1 MPKQKWLEL
10 FRQATTAVENGGA
23 AGEQWLEEEIL
34 SSAFSDR
41 RLGKRFCRLTRQ
53 LAGKLGQSIPLACQ
67 DWSSVKAAYRFLSN
81 PRVDEGAVLAGH
93 FAATRQRVQAT
104 EGPILVVH
112 DTTQFT
118 YARES
123 TQAIGVMH
131 RSYAGYGKDGRPR
144 LHTVC
149 GVLMHS
155 SLALTPEGLP
165 LGLAA
170 IKFWT
175 RSAFKGTNA
184 LKGKVNRTRVPIEAK
199 ESLRWLENLQE
210 ATRQLGEPERYVH
223 IGDRESDIYELFCA
237 AEQSHT
243 KFLLRI
249 CADRVADNGQRT
261 LSQVL
266 RRAKAKAVHR
276 VEVRDEKGQVS
287 EATVVVKYLQTKIYP
302 PEGKQKKY
310 PPLVVTAIQ
319 AREETAPCG
328 RERIDWKL
336 LTNLPVRSRKEAL
349 EKLTW
354 YAMRWKIEIFHKIL
368 KSGCRAEASRLRT
381 AERIVNLIAVFCIL
395 SWRVF
400 WMTMM
405 NRVAPTA
412 APTVALTS
420 LETRLL
426 DRLLRDQKRPA
437 QRPGRLSN
445 YLTKIARLGGYLAR
459 AKDPPPGNIVM
470 WRGLSRLTDIAIG
483 FIAGVELVGN

>member
-10 FRQATTAVENGGA
+10 FRQAAAENGGLA
-23 AGEQWLEEEIL
+23 RDRWLEEEIL
-34 SSAFSDR
+34 SSAFSDQ
-41 RLGKRFCRLTRQ
+41 RLGKRYCRLTRQ

-81 PRVDEGAVLAGH
+81 PRVDEGAILAGH
-93 FAATRQRVQAT
+93 FAATRQRAQAT
-104 EGPILVVH
+104 KGPILVVH

-123 TQAIGVMH
+123 RQAIGVLH
-131 RSYAGYGKDGRPR
+131 RSCAGYGKDGRPR

-155 SLALTPEGLP
+155 SLALTREGLP

-184 LKGKVNRTRVPIEAK
+184 LKGQVNATRVPIETK
-199 ESLRWLENLQE
+199 ESLRWLENLQQ
-210 ATRQLGEPERYVH
+210 ATELLGEPERYVH

-266 RRAKAKAVHR
+266 RRTKAKAMHR
-276 VEVRDEKGQVS
+276 VEVRDEKGKVS
-287 EATVVVKYLQTKIYP
+287 EVAVAVKYVRTKIYP

-310 PPLVVTAIQ
+310 PPLAVTAIQ
-319 AREETAPCG
+319 AREAAAPQG

-336 LTNLPVRSRKEAL
+336 LTNLPVRSRKSAL

-354 YAMRWKIEIFHKIL
+354 YAMRWKIETFHKIL

-405 NRVAPTA
+405 NRVAPAA
-412 APTVALTS
+412 APTLALTP
-420 LETRLL
+420 LETHLL
-426 DRLLRDQKRPA
+426 DRLLRDKATPTHQPR
-437 QRPGRLSN
+437 RLSD
-445 YLTKIARLGGYLAR
+445 YLRQIARLGGYLAR
-459 AKDPPPGNIVM
+459 AKDPPPGNMVV
-470 WRGLSRLTDIAIG
+470 WRGLSRLTDIELG
-483 FIAGVELVGN
+483 FIVGAELVGN

>member
-1 MPKQKWLEL
+1 L
-10 FRQATTAVENGGA
+10 FRQAESDASNNGLP
-23 AGEQWLEEEIL
+23 GERWLEEEIL
-34 SSAFSDR
+34 SSAFPDE

-53 LAGKLGQSIPLACQ
+53 LASKLGQSIPLACQ
-67 DWSSVKAAYRFLSN
+67 DWANVKAAYRFLSN
-81 PRVDEGAVLAGH
+81 PRVDEAAILAGH
-93 FAATRQRVQAT
+93 FGATRERVHAT
-104 EGPILVVH
+104 EGTILIVH

-123 TQAIGVMH
+123 TQPIGVLH

-144 LHTVC
+144 LHTVG

-155 SLALTPEGLP
+155 SLAMTTEGLP

-184 LKGKVNRTRVPIEAK
+184 LRGKVNATRVPIEIK
-199 ESLRWLENLQE
+199 ESLRWLENLQQ
-210 ATRQLGEPERYVH
+210 ATGLLGEPERYVH

-237 AEQSHT
+237 AEQSRTH
-243 KFLLRI
+243 FLLRT
-249 CADRVADNGQRT
+249 CADRVANDGRQT

-266 RRAKAKAVHR
+266 QRAKAKVQHR
-276 VEVRDEKGQVS
+276 VEVRDAKGKVS
-287 EATVVVKYLQTKIYP
+287 EAIVTVKYVRTKIYP

-310 PPLVVTAIQ
+310 PPLIVTAIH
-319 AREETAPCG
+319 ARELTAPHG
-328 RERIDWKL
+328 RERLDWKL
-336 LTNLPVRSRKEAL
+336 LTNLPVRSRKEAV

-354 YAMRWKIEIFHKIL
+354 YATRWKVETFHKVL

-395 SWRVF
+395 SWRIF

-412 APTVALTS
+412 PPTVALTPV
-420 LETRLL
+420 EMHVL
-426 DRLLRDQKRPA
+426 DRLLRDQTAPNRQP
-437 QRPGRLSN
+437 RMLSA
-445 YLTKIARLGGYLAR
+445 YLTKIARLGGYLGR
-459 AKDPPPGNIVM
+459 SKDPPPGNMVM

-483 FIAGVELVGN
+483 FTAGVELVGN

>member
-1 MPKQKWLEL
+1 L
-10 FRQATTAVENGGA
+10 FRQAAVEDGGL
-23 AGEQWLEEEIL
+23 AGERWLEEALL
-34 SSAFSDR
+34 SSAFSDQ

-81 PRVDEGAVLAGH
+81 PRVDEAAILAGH

-123 TQAIGVMH
+123 SQAIGVLH
-131 RSYAGYGKDGRPR
+131 RSYAGYGQDGRPR

-184 LKGKVNRTRVPIEAK
+184 LKGKVNGTRIPIETK
-199 ESLRWLENLQE
+199 ESLRWLENLQQ
-210 ATRQLGEPERYVH
+210 ATELLGEPERHVH

-243 KFLLRI
+243 QFLLRI
-249 CADRVADNGQRT
+249 CADRVADDGQRT

-266 RRAKAKAVHR
+266 RRTKAKAVHR
-276 VEVRDEKGQVS
+276 VEVRDEKGKVS
-287 EATVVVKYLQTKIYP
+287 EATVAVKYVRTKVYP

-319 AREETAPCG
+319 ARETAPPRG

-336 LTNLPVRSRKEAL
+336 LTNLPVHSRKEAL

-354 YAMRWKIEIFHKIL
+354 YAMRWKIETFHKIL

-395 SWRVF
+395 SWRIF

-405 NRVAPTA
+405 NRVAPAA
-412 APTVALTS
+412 APTVALTP
-420 LETRLL
+420 LETHLL
-426 DRLLRDQKRPA
+426 DRLLCDETTPPHRRRRFSD
-437 QRPGRLSN
+437 
-445 YLTKIARLGGYLAR
+445 YLRKIARLGGYLAR
-459 AKDPPPGNIVM
+459 AKDPPPGNMVV
-470 WRGLSRLTDIAIG
+470 WRGLSRLTDIELG
-483 FIAGVELVGN
+483 FIVGAELVGN

>member
-1 MPKQKWLEL
+1 M
-10 FRQATTAVENGGA
+10 FREAAAADQGGVPC
-23 AGEQWLEEEIL
+23 ERWLEEEIL
-34 SSAFSDR
+34 SSAFSDQ
-41 RLGKRFCRLTRQ
+41 RLGRRFCRFAGQ
-53 LAGKLGQSIPLACQ
+53 LARKLGQSIPLACQ
-67 DWSSVKAAYRFLSN
+67 DWSNVKAAYRFLSN
-81 PRVDEGAVLAGH
+81 PRVDEGAILAGH

-123 TQAIGVMH
+123 REAIGVLH

-155 SLALTPEGLP
+155 SLVLTPEGLP
-165 LGLAA
+165 LGLGA

-184 LKGKVNRTRVPIEAK
+184 LKGRVNATRIPIETK
-199 ESLRWLENLQE
+199 ESLRWLENLRQ
-210 ATRQLGEPERYVH
+210 ATELLGERERYVH
-223 IGDRESDIYELFCA
+223 IGDRESDIYELFCT
-237 AEQSHT
+237 AEQSRT

-249 CADRVADNGQRT
+249 CADRVADDGRRT

-276 VEVRDEKGQVS
+276 VEVRDEKGKVS
-287 EATVVVKYLQTKIYP
+287 EATVAVKYLRTKIYP

-319 AREETAPCG
+319 ARETTAPQG

-354 YAMRWKIEIFHKIL
+354 YAMRWKIETFHKIL

-395 SWRVF
+395 SWRIF

-405 NRVAPTA
+405 NRVAPA
-412 APTVALTS
+412 APPTVALTP
-420 LETRLL
+420 LETHLL
-426 DRLLRDQKRPA
+426 DRLVRDQRTPTH
-437 QRPGRLSN
+437 QPRRLAG

-459 AKDPPPGNIVM
+459 AKDPPPGNKVV
-470 WRGLSRLTDIAIG
+470 WRGLSRLTDIEIG
-483 FIAGVELVGN
+483 FIVGAQLVGN